1 MGFRGQNKG
10 EKEGKSESKNKPK
23 NYNILPKDY
32 SKVDLQISWRIAVA

>member
-1 MGFRGQNKG
+1 VEFRGQNKG

-23 NYNILPKDY
+23 NYNILPKDH